1 MATMFMGTKSDD
13 ELFDEIFVS
22 SNFITVF
29 CTQHELDGYL
39 NSVVLSG
46 MPKGMSIV
54 FTKKKLNRKYAKKE
68 IMNATPEQIKGMI
81 GLIAPMVH

>member
-1 MATMFMGTKSDD
+1 MTMPNND

-22 SNFITVF
+22 SNFTTVF
-29 CTQHELDGYL
+29 CTQHEVDSYL
-39 NSVVLSG
+39 NSLMISG

-68 IMNATPEQIKGMI
+68 IMNAMPEQIKGMI
-81 GLIAPMVH
+81 ESIGHTMIH

>member
-1 MATMFMGTKSDD
+1 MAVPNEG

-29 CTQHELDGYL
+29 CTQHEVDDYL
-39 NSVVLSG
+39 NSVMASG

-54 FTKKKLNRKYAKKE
+54 FTKKKLNRKYTRDE
-68 IMNATPEQIKGMI
+68 IINATPEQIKGI
-81 GLIAPMVH
+81 IESSRHLVH

>member
-1 MATMFMGTKSDD
+1 MDD

-22 SNFITVF
+22 SNFMTVF
-29 CTQHELDGYL
+29 CTQHELDRYL
-39 NSVVLSG
+39 NSMVLSG
-46 MPKGMSIV
+46 MPRGMSIV

-81 GLIAPMVH
+81 ESIGHMVH

>member
-1 MATMFMGTKSDD
+1 MDD

-29 CTQHELDGYL
+29 CTQHELDDYQKTL
-39 NSVVLSG
+39 ILSG

-81 GLIAPMVH
+81 ESVGLMIH

>member
-1 MATMFMGTKSDD
+1 MAAPNEG

-29 CTQHELDGYL
+29 YTQHEVDDYL
-39 NSVVLSG
+39 NSVMVSG

-54 FTKKKLNRKYAKKE
+54 FTKKKLNRKYTRDE
-68 IMNATPEQIKGMI
+68 IINATPEQIKEI
-81 GLIAPMVH
+81 IESSRHLVH